1 MDGPASLN
9 GRVAGTIS
17 PVVGRE
23 LKTRRSEPT
32 SVTNRYRDGVLAFVA
47 LGAIVVVA
55 AWRGTLSA
63 LTVPGALLVGGVG
76 AVLLE
81 LLLAW
86 YPDRSAA
93 LWENRWV
100 RAASTVGVVVASVV
114 AAFLV
119 PRFLGVLVGGLLAY
133 FVLLGLVLAG
143 VLPGAE
149 SWFDR

>member
-1 MDGPASLN
+1 M
-9 GRVAGTIS
+9 
-17 PVVGRE
+17 
-23 LKTRRSEPT
+23 
-32 SVTNRYRDGVLAFVA
+32 TNRHRDGVLAFVA
-47 LGAIVVVA
+47 LGALVLVA

-63 LTVPGALLVGGVG
+63 LTGPVALLVGGVG
-76 AVLLE
+76 ALLLE

-93 LWENRWV
+93 LWESYWV
-100 RAASTVGVVVASVV
+100 QAVSTVGVVVAGVA
-114 AAFLV
+114 AAFLA
-119 PRFLGVLVGGLLAY
+119 PRLLGVLVGGLLAY